1 MKEKVKRRFVASGHL
16 IDSGIL
22 ATILNLIVEEEADY
36 EIVEFTVG
44 KTNVNPS
51 HLEID
56 VICRSEENLDA
67 LSRKLVQVG
76 CYEKRVNEAVLKP
89 SEKEGT
95 VPDDFYSTTNHRTEV
110 YFGGRWVPVANMRM
124 DGVIVVTD
132 GTAECKKVRD
142 VLEGDAI
149 VCSGESVRV
158 FPPER
163 KRETDV
169 FGFMENTVS
178 SERGVAIAV
187 GGIADEMRRL
197 RDEGKKVVVV
207 AGPVI
212 VHTGSG
218 RHFAA
223 LIREGYIQ
231 GLLSGNALAVHDIES
246 EFYGT
251 SLGVELATGKP
262 THQGHKNHM
271 RAINRIRKHGSMK
284 AAVVAGDL
292 QNGIMYETIT
302 ADIPY
307 CLAGSIRDDGPLPE
321 TETDMIRAQEAY
333 ARIIRGSE
341 MVVMLSSMLHS
352 IGTGNM
358 LPSWVKTVCVDINPA
373 VVTKLSDRGS
383 SQTVGIVSDVGLFVR
398 ALAQQLIGS
407 NEI

>member
-1 MKEKVKRRFVASGHL
+1 M
-16 IDSGIL
+16 IDSGII
-22 ATILNLIVEEEADY
+22 ATILNLIVEEGADY
-36 EIVEFTVG
+36 EIIEFTVG

-51 HLEID
+51 HLEIE
-56 VICRSEENLDA
+56 VICENEENLGA
-67 LSRKLVQVG
+67 LSRKLVQQG
-76 CYEKRVNEAVLKP
+76 CYEKQVSEAVLEP
-89 SEKEGT
+89 SGQDGT

-110 YFGGRWVPVANMRM
+110 FSGGRWIPVANIRM

-132 GTAECKKVRD
+132 GAAECKKVRD
-142 VLEGDAI
+142 VEKGDLI
-149 VCSGESVRV
+149 VTSGESVRV

-163 KRETDV
+163 KRQTDV

-187 GGIADEMRRL
+187 GGIADEMKRL

-207 AGPVI
+207 AGPVV

-251 SLGVELATGKP
+251 SLGVELLTGRP

-284 AAVVAGDL
+284 AAVEAGDL
-292 QNGIMYETIT
+292 QKGIMYETIT
-302 ADIPY
+302 ANIPY

-333 ARIIRGSE
+333 ARIIRGTE

-407 NEI
+407 DEI

>member
-1 MKEKVKRRFVASGHL
+1 MEETVKRRFVASGHL
-16 IDSGIL
+16 IDSGII
-22 ATILNLIVEEEADY
+22 ATILNLIIEEGADY
-36 EIVEFTVG
+36 EIIEFTVG

-56 VICRSEENLDA
+56 VICGDEESLDA
-67 LSRKLVQVG
+67 LSRKLVQQG
-76 CYEKRVNEAVLKP
+76 CYEKQVSEAELEP
-89 SEKEGT
+89 SERDGT
-95 VPDDFYSTTNHRTEV
+95 VPEDFYSTTNHRTEV
-110 YFGGRWVPVANMRM
+110 FTGGRWIPVANIRM
-124 DGVIVVTD
+124 DGVIVVRD
-132 GTAECKKVRD
+132 GAAECKKVRD
-142 VLEGDAI
+142 VVKGDLI

-163 KRETDV
+163 KRQTDV

-187 GGIADEMRRL
+187 GGIADEMNRL
-197 RDEGKKVVVV
+197 RREGKKVVVV

-223 LIREGYIQ
+223 LFREGYIQ

-251 SLGVELATGKP
+251 SLGVELATGRP

-284 AAVVAGDL
+284 AAVEAGDL

-302 ADIPY
+302 ANIPY

-333 ARIIRGSE
+333 ARIIRGAE
-341 MVVMLSSMLHS
+341 MVVMLSTMLHS

-407 NEI
+407 NIV